1 MKTRQ
6 TGWLWFALI
15 GSGWLTVVTA
25 GRAAEVV
32 DFGSRVPSVEE
43 LEQGLRPDAEPEPHS
58 KTRGI
63 KPITAREDP
72 KSISMVLTFDFDSAR
87 LAETSKRV
95 LENVGTVMERPTLK
109 DYRFRIEGH
118 TDSKGTD
125 AYNQGLSER
134 RAEAVRSYLLS
145 NFGIPA
151 TRLEAVGKGEGFPKS
166 GTTPEDPANRRV
178 QITTLDRIQEP

>member
-145 NFGIPA
+145 NFG
-151 TRLEAVGKGEGFPKS
+151 
-166 GTTPEDPANRRV
+166 DPGDSPRSDRQGRRV
-178 QITTLDRIQEP
+178 P